1 MESKYDVCVDFDTL
15 CAIEDKLKR
24 IGRNLS
30 DATEKMLLALQT
42 SQGFLAGNQFE
53 KAQKTTMGCVDIT
66 AKSNNNIRNALT
78 YIDQLK
84 ELIMVY
90 NTCRYEEGGI

>member
-1 MESKYDVCVDFDTL
+1 MESKYDVCVDFDAL

-24 IGRNLS
+24 IGVNLS
-30 DATEKMLLALQT
+30 DATQKMHLSLQT

-53 KAQKTTMGCVDIT
+53 KAQKTTMGCIDIT
-66 AKSNNNIRNALT
+66 DRTIRNISNALT

-84 ELIMVY
+84 ELIAVY
-90 NTCRYEEGGI
+90 DTCRYEEGGI

>member
-1 MESKYDVCVDFDTL
+1 MESKYDVCVDFDAL

-24 IGRNLS
+24 IGVNLS
-30 DATEKMLLALQT
+30 DATQKMHLSLQT

-53 KAQKTTMGCVDIT
+53 KAQKTTIGCIDIT
-66 AKSNNNIRNALT
+66 DRTIRNISNALT

-84 ELIMVY
+84 ELIAVY
-90 NTCRYEEGGI
+90 DTCRYEEGGI

>member
-1 MESKYDVCVDFDTL
+1 MESKYHVCVDFDAL

-24 IGRNLS
+24 IGVNLS
-30 DATEKMLLALQT
+30 DATQKMHLSLQT

-53 KAQKTTMGCVDIT
+53 KAQKTTMGCIDIT
-66 AKSNNNIRNALT
+66 DRTIRNISNALT

-84 ELIMVY
+84 ELIAVY
-90 NTCRYEEGGI
+90 DTCRYEEGGI